1 MGLVAL
7 WHMGSSW
14 TRDGTRVP
22 CIARWILN
30 HWTTRE
36 AVGNVLIA
44 LCGGTPLIFTITQ
57 KVNFIAFYF
66 HFASQV
72 VLVVENLPEDTGD
85 TVWIPGSAPLSTGV
99 TSAPEHPFH
108 SKGDQFLFC
117 LGLCPLWEPLIPP
130 GCVH

>member
-44 LCGGTPLIFTITQ
+44 LCGGTHLIFTITQ

-66 HFASQV
+66 HFASF
-72 VLVVENLPEDTGD
+72 L
-85 TVWIPGSAPLSTGV
+85 IK
-99 TSAPEHPFH
+99 EHPLY
-108 SKGDQFLFC
+108 DLILFKNVKTC
-117 LGLCPLWEPLIPP
+117 LWPKIWYVFMCT
-130 GCVH
+130 

>member
-44 LCGGTPLIFTITQ
+44 LCGGTHLIFTITQ

-85 TVWIPGSAPLSTGV
+85 TGWIPGSGRSPGEGNESLQCS
-99 TSAPEHPFH
+99 
-108 SKGDQFLFC
+108 C
-117 LGLCPLWEPLIPP
+117 LGNPLDR
-130 GCVH
+130 GA